1 MTNLGPRQE
10 RQAMVMA
17 QTVRLNALALENYFT
32 GGEAQLIAAYDE
44 EDAIARL
51 DIVIQTAQ
59 TVKNMLI
66 KANESVTKS

>member
-17 QTVRLNALALENYFT
+17 QTVRLHALAVENYLS
-32 GGEAQLIAAYDE
+32 GDNGLIVADDD

-51 DIVIQTAQ
+51 RYLIQTAQ
-59 TVKNMLI
+59 TVQSMLI
-66 KANESVTKS
+66 NANSSVTKS